1 MNDLFF
7 YVEEAGICNFGDGNT
22 LHSWGKLLLPI
33 VKENFSSCF
42 RVGKHN
48 KQTIKINSII
58 VKQSDDVTLSWETI
72 DNRFTTLT
80 QPLFLGL

>member
-1 MNDLFF
+1 ML
-7 YVEEAGICNFGDGNT
+7 
-22 LHSWGKLLLPI
+22 
-33 VKENFSSCF
+33 ENFSSCF